1 MKKLNALLKVCALMF
16 FAVLVVS
23 GCKKDNPDAMYTPER
38 EAGLIKDWVAANAAN
53 DVKTTASGINYYI
66 SKVGTG
72 ATVTTGKTVTVKYTA
87 MFMDGS
93 VFDSSDSFTYAHKGA
108 SSGLIS
114 GWIEGIQLM
123 SKGGKNTF
131 VFPSAKAY
139 GSARYDVIPPYS
151 PLIFV
156 IEVVDIK

>member
-1 MKKLNALLKVCALMF
+1 MKKLNTTLKVCALIL

-23 GCKKDNPDAMYTPER
+23 GCKKDDPDAIYTPEK
-38 EAGLIKDWVAANAAN
+38 EAGLIKDWLAANATM
-53 DVKTTASGINYYI
+53 DVKTTTSGISYI
-66 SKVGTG
+66 VSKVGTG
-72 ATVTTGKTVTVKYTA
+72 VTVTTGNTVTVKYTG

-93 VFDSSDSFTYAHKGA
+93 VFDSSESYTYVHKGT
-108 SSGLIS
+108 SSGMIS

-131 VFPSAKAY
+131 LFPSANAY
-139 GSARYDVIPPYS
+139 GPDRYDIIPPYS

>member
-1 MKKLNALLKVCALMF
+1 MKKLNTLLKVCALML

-23 GCKKDNPDAMYTPER
+23 GCKKDPDAMYTPER
-38 EAGLIKDWVAANAAN
+38 EAGLIKDWVAANVAN
-53 DVKTTASGINYYI
+53 DVKTTASGIYYI
-66 SKVGTG
+66 VSKVGTG
-72 ATVTTGKTVTVKYTA
+72 ANVTTGKTVTVKYTG

-93 VFDSSDSFTYAHKGA
+93 VFDSSESFTYAHKGA

-123 SKGGKNTF
+123 SKGGKDTF
-131 VFPSAKAY
+131 LFPSAQAY
-139 GSARYDVIPPYS
+139 GSSRNGIIPPYS